1 MKTFIKHTVSVL
13 AAIVGMSVNAAFTY
27 NPNDKTLSD
36 GVWTFTATL
45 VRNTTDKLDVTGTNG
60 SFAGSR
66 ESTIDLTTITDSDG
80 NVYDAVSFSGV
91 PSAGAKYLTEFI
103 APKCETIG
111 AGSFRDNCTSLKKVE
126 LSSQSEQLNLKDR
139 AFWNCSKLEEFI
151 PSTLNVSSIS
161 IGCFYGC
168 SSLSGEL
175 SLPKCTGIG
184 DSAFRGCGKITSVSM
199 PHVVKVGTYAFE
211 NCTSLETVITS
222 EALKEI
228 PMAAFKGCRSLSGD
242 SIRGMLHPGITKLGS
257 SYALFEMFN
266 GCSNLDG
273 EIEWNFPNLT
283 TTNVVGNS
291 CFKDCT
297 RLEKVTFLTFAYEIR
312 PDSFVNLAPGAKIYL
327 HETPPSILHPK
338 SIGNVTV
345 PFSKVYLNE
354 KNMIEGLAKIAEGY
368 HVLLK
373 KDFNNR
379 NWTDYAVSS
388 LRTRDH
394 LVESYMKKDTSMCQ
408 YDEEKKEV
416 ELSCPEQ
423 REVIAFCV
431 PRVSGAFQTNWPSF
445 WLMKTTKSGLSVIV
459 R

>member
-1 MKTFIKHTVSVL
+1 MKSYIKCIIAVL
-13 AAIVGMSVNAAFTY
+13 AAITGISANAAFTY
-27 NPNDKTLSD
+27 NPNDKTLTD
-36 GVWTFTATL
+36 GTWTFTAT
-45 VRNTTDKLDVTGTNG
+45 VGNTPDQLKVDGTNG
-60 SFAGSR
+60 SFKEGAG
-66 ESTIDLTTITDSDG
+66 ECKIDLTTITDSDG

-257 SYALFEMFN
+257 NYAQFEMFN

-338 SIGNVTV
+338 SIGNVTA

-354 KNMIEGLAKIAEGY
+354 KNRIEGLAKIAEGY

-373 KDFNNR
+373 KDFNNG

-388 LRTRDH
+388 LRTRDD
-394 LVESYMKKDTSMCQ
+394 LVEFYMKRDTSMCQ

-416 ELSCPEQ
+416 ELSRPEQ

-431 PRVSGAFQTNWPSF
+431 PRVPGAFQKNWPSF
-445 WLMKTTKSGLSVIV
+445 WLMKTTKRGLSVIV